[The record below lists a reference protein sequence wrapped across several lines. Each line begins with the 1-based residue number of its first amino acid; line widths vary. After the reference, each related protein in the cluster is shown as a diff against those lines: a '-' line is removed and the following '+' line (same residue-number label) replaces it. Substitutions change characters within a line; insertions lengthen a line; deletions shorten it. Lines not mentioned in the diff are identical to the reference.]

1 MTNESIEAVQVDLT
15 DEEFLHLARCAHER
29 DITLNQLVND
39 ILLQHIKEIQG
50 GTHNS

>member
-1 MTNESIEAVQVDLT
+1 METVEVDLT
-15 DEEFLHLARCAHER
+15 DEEFLYLARCAHER

-39 ILLQHIKEIQG
+39 ILLQHLKEIKL